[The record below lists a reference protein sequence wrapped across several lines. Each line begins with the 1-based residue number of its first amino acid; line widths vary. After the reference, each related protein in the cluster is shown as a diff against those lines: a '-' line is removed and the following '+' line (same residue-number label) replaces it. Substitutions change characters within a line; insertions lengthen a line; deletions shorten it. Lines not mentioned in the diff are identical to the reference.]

1 MFTTNSQIVQQKY
14 GAYPSAH
21 ASLQLWR
28 LRRVASLPS
37 GGDLLSLRGGK
48 HRAEATAHAPSGRP
62 HPHAA
67 TSKVTHR
74 AVDRSVQRGYLEH
87 SAVNSPGRVLVTP
100 GATTVLS
107 QLNPRNRLCDPPR
120 AAASVARR
128 VGGPS
133 PRAGCASAA
142 GLGRA
147 SAAGW
152 RGGAFCAVIR
162 GFDFPCQTSRGSTS
176 PDSTQESAPGRFTAH
191 PASRQQELSQVTF

>member
-37 GGDLLSLRGGK
+37 GGDLRSLRGGK

-107 QLNPRNRLCDPPR
+107 QLNSRNRLCDPPR

-128 VGGPS
+128 VGGPAREPVVRRPPS
-133 PRAGCASAA
+133 SAARSRLDGAEARSALSLEDSTSRVRRAGAVRLLIARKKVPPAGSRHTRLLASKN
-142 GLGRA
+142 
-147 SAAGW
+147 
-152 RGGAFCAVIR
+152 
-162 GFDFPCQTSRGSTS
+162 FPR
-176 PDSTQESAPGRFTAH
+176 
-191 PASRQQELSQVTF
+191 